1 MRWGETMSHNPNS
14 IRTPLARVRGLG
26 AAKSGTGHFWL
37 QRLTAVANIPL
48 TLAMVVDGAD
58 AGEARLCRRPRAG
71 GQPAGGILLIAFL
84 VSAFVHMRLGMQVII
99 EDYVHEE
106 GTKIALILLNT
117 FFAVLMGLA
126 SIYAILRIGFG
137 G

>member
-1 MRWGETMSHNPNS
+1 MSHNPNS

-26 AAKSGTGHFWL
+26 AAKSGTGHFWM

-48 TLAMVVDGAD
+48 TLAMVVIVVMLAKLDYAGA
-58 AGEARLCRRPRAG
+58 RALVAN
-71 GQPAGGILLIAFL
+71 PLVGILLIAFL
-84 VSAFVHMRLGMQVII
+84 VSALVHMRLGMQVII

-106 GTKIALILLNT
+106 GTKIVLILLNT